1 MMQDFPKLLGPGDKV
16 GFADFERWFSFSPVK
31 NSIAEAV
38 ASHQNGVYAASPG
51 AGEEAVYEA
60 HRRLLGLAGVA
71 IAPPAP
77 PVEHLG
83 LPLSLFPAVALSPRF
98 ALTVD
103 QLMSNVPGGAAV
115 SVSATST
122 LWLDGHVTL
131 HSLALDGA
139 LVIRAAPGT
148 RVHVRDCTVT
158 NGGWTAEPVAE
169 DPTDKFAIRG
179 YTMKQ
184 RDGLVL
190 DVTEPGEY
198 ELSGDGVLTRL
209 GELKS
214 EL

>member
-1 MMQDFPKLLGPGDKV
+1 M
-16 GFADFERWFSFSPVK
+16 
-31 NSIAEAV
+31 
-38 ASHQNGVYAASPG
+38 YAASPG

-139 LVIRAAPGT
+139 LGSAPRRARASTCATARWPTAGGRPAGGRSPRT
-148 RVHVRDCTVT
+148 RPTSLRF
-158 NGGWTAEPVAE
+158 E
-169 DPTDKFAIRG
+169 DT
-179 YTMKQ
+179 Q
-184 RDGLVL
+184 
-190 DVTEPGEY
+190 
-198 ELSGDGVLTRL
+198 
-209 GELKS
+209 
-214 EL
+214 

>member
-1 MMQDFPKLLGPGDKV
+1 MLQDFPKLLGPGDKV

-38 ASHQNGVYAASPG
+38 ASHQKGVYAASPG

-148 RVHVRDCTVT
+148 RVHVRDCVVS
-158 NGGWTAEPVAE
+158 NGGWHAEAIAE
-169 DPTDKFAIRG
+169 DPTDKTAIRG
-179 YTMKQ
+179 YRMKQ
-184 RDGLVL
+184 SDGLVL

-198 ELSGDGVLTRL
+198 ELTGDGK
-209 GELKS
+209 ELRK
-214 EL
+214 LK